1 MPQPTLKCANCQGKG
16 LKKLSLLYLQGTS
29 KRDSFTIGFYR
40 GLKGNFIANTMGT
53 KQSLLAQR
61 ASPPRKKSLGLF
73 LAGWFVACVVLTL
86 VVIIAMVNSNSEGPI
101 GGIGLAVGGL
111 AFLSGA
117 VWRGKSVSEYNSQTW
132 SKANARW
139 ERSYLCMQCGRV
151 SIF

>member
-1 MPQPTLKCANCQGKG
+1 
-16 LKKLSLLYLQGTS
+16 
-29 KRDSFTIGFYR
+29 
-40 GLKGNFIANTMGT
+40 MGT

-132 SKANARW
+132 SKAYARW

-151 SIF
+151 SII

>member
-1 MPQPTLKCANCQGKG
+1 LKCANCQSKG

-61 ASPPRKKSLGLF
+61 AAPPRKKSLLIF
-73 LAGWFVACVVLTL
+73 LVSWFVACVVLTL
-86 VVIIAMVNSNSEGPI
+86 VVIVAMVNSSSEGPI
-101 GGIGLAVGGL
+101 AGIGLAVGGV
-111 AFLSGA
+111 AFLAGA
-117 VWRGKSVSEYNSQTW
+117 FWRGKTVGEYNSQTW
-132 SKANARW
+132 SKVYARW

-151 SIF
+151 NII